1 MVDHPLNVAFTR
13 EILRK
18 SYRYNRKMTKSKK

>member
-1 MVDHPLNVAFTR
+1 MIDHPLNVAFTR

-18 SYRYNRKMTKSKK
+18 SYRYNRMTKSKK